1 MTNKKQILLEKY
13 RQELLQCNLPEK
25 HRLESIRQLA
35 AKFRCSPGTAAA
47 VMQDLVAEGLVY
59 PVPGKGYFFHKKS
72 LPRKKIGY
80 LGQAPA
86 PFIDTTVNEALIA
99 LMDHLESSK
108 DVDIIHIQYRA
119 LQNIESGKKLLHNLD
134 GLLLHAS
141 FLDNKS
147 LLILRTFNKP
157 IVVFGA
163 FFHENRLICNQVMAD
178 FSTALKEFC
187 QCCDLNKYSRIVL
200 MQTQTRNSAA
210 TAQQLIDYFNMIGVT
225 SRVIIQETRALT
237 GYGNVI
243 FGHTLA
249 SSFTEDDIKNSLFIL
264 LSDHISCG
272 VYSYIEENGLSPEM
286 LPDILSVDNYEGHD
300 PELQRNAFFTTIDR
314 SIKECYIHA
323 ADLLFSELKTPS
335 NRRVILQIPTKLIIR
350 KSIRNIKKGNYS

>member
-1 MTNKKQILLEKY
+1 MTSKKQILDQY
-13 RQELLQCNLPEK
+13 RHELLTSDLPAR
-25 HRLESIRQLA
+25 HRLESVRHLA
-35 AKFRCSPGTAAA
+35 ARMHCSPGTAAA
-47 VMQDLVAEGLVY
+47 VLHDLCKENIIY
-59 PVPGKGYFFHKKS
+59 SVPGKGYFLNKRPVYK
-72 LPRKKIGY
+72 KKIGY

-108 DVDIIHIQYRA
+108 DVDIMHIQYRA
-119 LQNIESGKKLLHNLD
+119 LQNIESGKKLLRNLD

-141 FLDNKS
+141 FLDDKS
-147 LLILRTFNKP
+147 LLILHTFNKP
-157 IVVFGA
+157 VVVFGA
-163 FFHENRLICNQVMAD
+163 FFQENRLSCNQVMAD

-210 TAQQLIDYFNMIGVT
+210 TAQQLVDYFNMIGVT

-243 FGHTLA
+243 FGHNLA
-249 SSFTEDDIKNSLFIL
+249 GRFTEDDVKNSLFIL

-272 VYSYIEENGLSPEM
+272 VYSYIEQNGLSPEM

-335 NRRVILQIPTKLIIR
+335 NHRTILQIPTKLIIR